1 MSNLSA
7 LALRY
12 AAISTVI
19 SFFCVEH
26 KDTILNFVSNNAVSK
41 SLLDHQKPKSLYRI
55 FNNMRACIGTHITVC
70 TAYDVFTKYLT
81 EIISIFL
88 YYTVIY
94 KYDTI
99 IL

>member
-7 LALRY
+7 IVLQY

-41 SLLDHQKPKSLYRI
+41 SLLDHQNRNRYTRFLTISVPTLLYVLH
-55 FNNMRACIGTHITVC
+55 M
-70 TAYDVFTKYLT
+70 
-81 EIISIFL
+81 IFL
-88 YYTVIY
+88 LNI
-94 KYDTI
+94 
-99 IL
+99 

>member
-7 LALRY
+7 IVLQY

-41 SLLDHQKPKSLYRI
+41 SLLDHQNRNRYTRFLTICVRVSVPTLLYVLH
-55 FNNMRACIGTHITVC
+55 MM
-70 TAYDVFTKYLT
+70 
-81 EIISIFL
+81 FL
-88 YYTVIY
+88 LNI
-94 KYDTI
+94 
-99 IL
+99 